1 MEAVRELRTRLGDTQ
16 QAFAARTGLAISTVV
31 RYELSRPP
39 KGQALAMFERLA
51 FDNGYEDLTAV
62 FRRQALVDAGLTFP
76 GGDGLFGNPPLESR
90 NTLAVPVGY
99 DTALLAF
106 IDVLSTPRFAKE
118 RTKIL
123 ALLKDRIAIYEKS
136 MGPFLKR
143 GASDEG

>member
-51 FDNGYEDLTAV
+51 FASSHGDLAAV
-62 FRRQALVDAGLTFP
+62 FRRQALLDAGLTLP
-76 GGDGLFGNPPLESR
+76 VGNPPLESR

-106 IDVLSTPRFAKE
+106 IDVLSVPRFAKE

-123 ALLKDRIAIYEKS
+123 ALLKDRIAIYEKA
-136 MGPFLKR
+136 MGTFLKR